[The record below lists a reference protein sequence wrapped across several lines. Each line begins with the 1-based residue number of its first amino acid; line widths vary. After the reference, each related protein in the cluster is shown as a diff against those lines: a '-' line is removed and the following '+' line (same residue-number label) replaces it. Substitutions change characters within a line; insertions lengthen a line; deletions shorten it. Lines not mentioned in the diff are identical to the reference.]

1 MMCHERTAGSGVAIR
16 RQAGFSFVELMVTL
30 AIGGI
35 LAAVA
40 APRIPVMLASF
51 DVAEATRQVALD
63 LRLARGRAI
72 TSNGHARLE
81 FDGHTYTPKRESPL
95 GSGTYVDDGALQKL
109 ASTVTVTADPGAPTF
124 DSRGLTTQAYT
135 VTLTSS
141 YGTAKTITVT
151 MIGRVNVN

>member
-1 MMCHERTAGSGVAIR
+1 MMCHERTPGSGVAIW

-40 APRIPVMLASF
+40 APRIPVMLASYQ
-51 DVAEATRQVALD
+51 VAEATRQVALD
-63 LRLARGRAI
+63 LRLSRGRAI

-81 FDGHTYTPKRESPL
+81 FDGHTYTPKLESAP
-95 GSGTYVDDGALQKL
+95 GTYVSDGALQKL
-109 ASTVTVTADPGAPTF
+109 ASTVTVTTDPGPPTF

>member
-1 MMCHERTAGSGVAIR
+1 MMCHERTAGSGVAIW
-16 RQAGFSFVELMVTL
+16 RQAGFSFVELLVTL

-40 APRIPVMLASF
+40 APRIPVMLASY

-72 TSNGHARLE
+72 TSNGHARLQ
-81 FDGHTYTPKRESPL
+81 FDGYTYTPQRESAP
-95 GSGTYVDDGALQKL
+95 GSGTYVSDGALQKL
-109 ASTVTVTADPGAPTF
+109 ASTVTVTTNPGAPTF

-135 VTLTSS
+135 VTLSNS
-141 YGTAKTITVT
+141 YGTTKTITVT
-151 MIGRVNVN
+151 TIGRINAN